1 MAATPMDLSDPA
13 PAISHILDIPPELLT
28 LTILKFLPI
37 PSVISLAKTCH
48 PLRAVAAADEVWAKL
63 LARVFPDVTTLPPKP
78 SKISTFASLAATC
91 YQTVQLVGGPIV
103 LFRTDRICPSCHNA
117 LLLPDG
123 HRCPCVATRTRL
135 WLPSLTYG
143 ALPLCVGGLHGLRSG
158 TSLLNSGFKEMIA
171 SLRDHFVVPEVKELE
186 LLTPAA
192 LAPLDLFI
200 LCTTEG
206 PALSEEELDALQAWV
221 RNGGALITSA
231 FANWSAHGH
240 YAASTVRWLG
250 LRTKPHTQ
258 FMQQMTHTLDPS
270 TPVDGPTQRL
280 LEHGPFGAPKG
291 FVNKGESLFD
301 VTPEAFEKG
310 ATQLV
315 CSSGRRNLLADG
327 VATLVWYPPND
338 SEQGVT
344 GKGRVLV
351 CSNFH
356 WLCDR
361 SHWMGGTFTSELD
374 NQRLL
379 LNFVAGAIADR
390 IGVWRGDLD

>member
-1 MAATPMDLSDPA
+1 
-13 PAISHILDIPPELLT
+13 
-28 LTILKFLPI
+28 
-37 PSVISLAKTCH
+37 
-48 PLRAVAAADEVWAKL
+48 
-63 LARVFPDVTTLPPKP
+63 
-78 SKISTFASLAATC
+78 
-91 YQTVQLVGGPIV
+91 
-103 LFRTDRICPSCHNA
+103 
-117 LLLPDG
+117 
-123 HRCPCVATRTRL
+123 
-135 WLPSLTYG
+135 
-143 ALPLCVGGLHGLRSG
+143 
-158 TSLLNSGFKEMIA
+158 MIG

-186 LLTPAA
+186 TLTPTA

-206 PALSEEELDALQAWV
+206 PALG
-221 RNGGALITSA
+221 GGARCAPSVGSQRRRAHHLGVCQLVGPWPLRGVYCQMARPAHQAAHAIHAADDAYTRPVDA
-231 FANWSAHGH
+231 RGRANA
-240 YAASTVRWLG
+240 AASGARA
-250 LRTKPHTQ
+250 
-258 FMQQMTHTLDPS
+258 
-270 TPVDGPTQRL
+270 
-280 LEHGPFGAPKG
+280 FGAPKR

-361 SHWMGGTFTSELD
+361 SHWMGGTFCSETD

>member
-1 MAATPMDLSDPA
+1 MDLSDPA

-48 PLRAVAAADEVWAKL
+48 ALQAIAAADEVWAKL
-63 LARVFPDVTTLPPKP
+63 LARVFPDVTALPPKP
-78 SKISTFASLAATC
+78 TKISTFAALA
-91 YQTVQLVGGPIV
+91 VRPW
-103 LFRTDRICPSCHNA
+103 FRSRTDRICPSCHNA

-135 WLPSLTYG
+135 WLPNKTSG

-158 TSLLNSGFKEMIA
+158 SSLLNSGFKEMIG

-186 LLTPAA
+186 LLTPTA

-258 FMQQMTHTLDPS
+258 FMQRMTHTLDPS

-280 LEHGPFGAPKG
+280 LEHGPFGAPNR
-291 FVNKGESLFD
+291 FVNHGESLFD

-344 GKGRVLV
+344 GKGRILV

-361 SHWMGGTFTSELD
+361 SHWMGGTFSLETD